1 MSRKWNMCV
10 RYDIENRREEKLAFG
25 RVLTAILW
33 PKPEPG

>member
-1 MSRKWNMCV
+1 MECV
-10 RYDIENRREEKLAFG
+10 CEIGNREEKRREEEPAFG